1 MCAEEAISLD
11 IPEVSAVFADR
22 ALFWTKFT
30 DMNIYINRLQWL
42 LDTLEVKAIA
52 PTHGLPIMD
61 PALTVPRIKEG
72 LLYGSAVAEMGPDAG
87 GLAADPMEKRVIER
101 I

>member
-1 MCAEEAISLD
+1 
-11 IPEVSAVFADR
+11 
-22 ALFWTKFT
+22 
-30 DMNIYINRLQWL
+30 
-42 LDTLEVKAIA
+42 
-52 PTHGLPIMD
+52 MD

-87 GLAADPMEKRVIER
+87 GLAADPMEKRLIER